1 VYARLQSTFSLEWL
15 YRQLWVAYRYMS
27 RPVGFINLVL
37 EGEGG
42 LLWTMLLL
50 TLLIALLLQTGAGG

>member
-1 VYARLQSTFSLEWL
+1 
-15 YRQLWVAYRYMS
+15 
-27 RPVGFINLVL
+27 VGFINLVL